1 MTDNK
6 KRLSK
11 FSLGLCIYAGV
22 FLLISF
28 IGLVIFWDYMK
39 AYEQTRPATA
49 LQEYAQQLTAQHI
62 CDLSEEL
69 VDRVDHTLQT
79 AEQCR
84 STILD
89 SLTGDLTFVKKA
101 TESTESKHIYM
112 ILSGNQRI
120 GTVELSQRESA
131 SYGFAS
137 WRVTAENFDL
147 SYLLTQEVEITV
159 PASFK
164 VSVFGNLASDAHIS
178 NDRVPYPLLEKLYDD
193 YTLPYLNTY
202 TLGSFLGQPQIT
214 VTDGSGTEI
223 TLTEEMDFSDYLPAC
238 TQQQIASLDTAA
250 DTFVR
255 RYVDFISKKN
265 DDTSGNY
272 SRLTACLV
280 PNSDLQKR
288 AYGILDGLLWV
299 SDRKASLE
307 SLNIHRYVDLGDNRY
322 MCELTYVVNTSTHA
336 GTTKSENNVMVV
348 FQNTSTGLKAEMMV
362 NE

>member
-6 KRLSK
+6 KRFSK
-11 FSLGLCIYAGV
+11 FTLGLCIYAGV

-28 IGLVIFWDYMK
+28 IGLVIFWDYMD

-49 LQEYAQQLTAQHI
+49 LQEYVQQLTPQHI

-69 VDRVDHTLQT
+69 VDQVDHTLQT
-79 AEQCR
+79 AQQCR
-84 STILD
+84 SAILEA
-89 SLTGDLTFVKKA
+89 LTDDLTFVKKA

-112 ILSGNQRI
+112 ILSGKQRI
-120 GTVELSQRESA
+120 GTVELSQRDKA
-131 SYGFAS
+131 SYGFTA
-137 WRVTAENFDL
+137 WHITAENFDL
-147 SYLLTQEVEITV
+147 SYLLTKEVEITV

-164 VSVFGNLASDAHIS
+164 VSVFGNAATDAHIS
-178 NDRVPYPLLEKLYDD
+178 NNSVPYPLLEKLYDD
-193 YTLPYLNTY
+193 YTLPYLRTY
-202 TLGSFLGQPQIT
+202 TLGPFLGQPQIT
-214 VTDGSGTEI
+214 VTDESGKEI
-223 TLTEEMDFSDYLPAC
+223 TLSDEMDFSEYLPAC
-238 TQQQIASLDTAA
+238 TEQQIAALDTAA

-280 PNSDLQKR
+280 PNSNLQKR

-307 SLNIHRYVDLGDNRY
+307 SLNIHRYIDLGNNRY
-322 MCELTYVVNTSTHA
+322 MCDLTYVVNTSTHA
-336 GTTKSENNVMVV
+336 GTTKSENKVIVV
-348 FQNTSTGLKAEMMV
+348 FQDTATGLKAEMMV